1 MQRKLEVDLLMW
13 RLYIGNKT
21 KTLVRLNKTDITSQ
35 DTLFVFFRI
44 YVSIM
49 LKLAI
54 GTTKELYS

>member
-1 MQRKLEVDLLMW
+1 MQRKLDVDLLMW
-13 RLYIGNKT
+13 IGNKT
-21 KTLVRLNKTDITSQ
+21 KTLVRLNKKDITSQ